1 MIAWLGTFALALG
14 FSAALASVALWAWAA
29 THEHTSVRAARW
41 GVGLFALGAV
51 VAVVAVE
58 WALVTHDFALSFVAE
73 NGSRSE
79 PLYYTITSLWS
90 AHDGSMLL
98 WVLVL
103 SGYATVVA
111 MRPPRPGVHLHR
123 WAMTVLS
130 AVTAFF
136 FGLALFT
143 GGVFQTV
150 VPTPAD
156 GPGPNPLLQD
166 HPAMGI
172 HPPLLYLGLIG
183 MVVPF
188 AYAIAGLITGDLSR
202 RWLVSVRRYTTV
214 AWVALTAGIVMGA
227 WWSYAVLGWGG
238 YWAWDPVENASLMPW
253 LVATALIHSSMVQR
267 HNGALPVWNM
277 SLAVST
283 FMLSCLGT
291 FLTRSGVVV
300 SVHSFADS
308 AVGPLLLGF
317 LAALAVGVVALVV
330 LRVGRLSEPR
340 PTGAALSRG
349 SALVLNNVLLVVLA
363 LTVLLGTLLPLVADV
378 ATHQQLSVGPP
389 YFNRMAVPVA
399 LLLVGLMALGPVV
412 RWHGEDPMRLV
423 RQLAGPVLAGGVVVA
438 VVAATTSGGA
448 TALATFGLAT
458 VAAGSVLAE
467 YAAEVRRTHAGHA
480 GGWPSTVRVWAVRH
494 RSRNSGLL
502 VHLGVAVLAVGVA
515 ASSTYTTSVQRTLAA
530 GDQATVGGVHAALVS
545 TSRARDARDMS
556 TAARIRLTGDGNQA
570 TVTPALRFF
579 PAHDMTVTSPAIV
592 NHVTG
597 DVYVTLLAVDQKG
610 STATIRLAVNPLVGW
625 IWAGGAIMVA
635 GALLA
640 LWSRR
645 RQRIDPVPEGA
656 QTVLVPEPERA
667 RQ

>member
-14 FSAALASVALWAWAA
+14 FSASLASVALWSWAA
-29 THEHTSVRAARW
+29 AHEQAPVRAARW
-41 GVGLFALGAV
+41 GIGLVALGAAG
-51 VAVVAVE
+51 AVVAVE
-58 WALVTHDFALSFVAE
+58 WALVTHDFSLQFVAD
-73 NGSRSE
+73 NGSRAE

-103 SGYATVVA
+103 SGYTTVVA

-130 AVTAFF
+130 VVTAFF

-143 GGVFQTV
+143 GDVFQTV
-150 VPTPAD
+150 LPAPAD
-156 GPGPNPLLQD
+156 GPGPNPLLAD
-166 HPAMGI
+166 HPAMGV

-188 AYAIAGLITGDLSR
+188 AYAVAGLITGDLSR

-214 AWVALTAGIVMGA
+214 AWIALTAGIVMGA

-267 HNGALPVWNM
+267 RNGALPVWNM
-277 SLAVST
+277 TLAVST

-300 SVHSFADS
+300 SVHAFADS

-317 LAALAVGVVALVV
+317 LAAIAVGVVVLVA

-340 PTGAALSRG
+340 STGAMLSRG
-349 SALVLNNVLLVVLA
+349 SGLVLNNVLLVALC
-363 LTVLLGTLLPLVADV
+363 LTVLLGTLFPLVAEA

-389 YFNRMAVPVA
+389 YFNRMALPIA
-399 LLLVGLMALGPVV
+399 LALVGLMAIGPVL
-412 RWHGEDPMRLV
+412 RWNGEDGMRVV
-423 RQLAGPVLAGGVVVA
+423 RQLALPALVGAVVVA
-438 VVAATTSGGA
+438 AVAVTTSGA
-448 TALATFGLAT
+448 VMALAAFGLAAM
-458 VAAGSVLAE
+458 VIASVLTE
-467 YAAEVRRTHAGHA
+467 YVVEVRRTHAGHA
-480 GGWPSTVRVWAVRH
+480 GGWLSAVRVWAIRH
-494 RSRNSGLL
+494 HSRNSGLL
-502 VHLGVAVLAVGVA
+502 VHIGVAVLVVGVA
-515 ASSTYTTSVQRTLAA
+515 ASSAYTVHIERTLRPGRQMAF
-530 GDQATVGGVHAALVS
+530 DGVTASLVS
-545 TSRARDARDMS
+545 TGRHRSARDMS
-556 TAARIRLTGDGNQA
+556 TDARIKLTRNGSST
-570 TVTPALRFF
+570 TVDPALLYF

-592 NHVTG
+592 NHLSG

-610 STATIRLAVNPLVGW
+610 ATATIRLAVNPLIGW
-625 IWAGGAIMVA
+625 IWAGGGIMVA
-635 GALLA
+635 GAAVA

-645 RQRIDPVPEGA
+645 RQRVDPVR
-656 QTVLVPEPERA
+656 VEPAAA
-667 RQ
+667 RVGELEKAES

>member
-14 FSAALASVALWAWAA
+14 FSASLASVALWAWAA
-29 THEHTSVRAARW
+29 THQRTPVRAARW
-41 GVGLFALGAV
+41 GIGLVALGAV
-51 VAVVAVE
+51 VAVASVE
-58 WALVTHDFALSFVAE
+58 WALVTDDFSLRFVAE
-73 NGSRSE
+73 NGSRAE
-79 PLYYTITSLWS
+79 PLYYTVTSLWS

-103 SGYATVVA
+103 SGYTTVVA

-123 WAMTVLS
+123 WAMTVL
-130 AVTAFF
+130 ALVTAFF

-143 GGVFQTV
+143 GEVFQTV
-150 VPTPAD
+150 VPTPAN

-166 HPAMGI
+166 HPAMGL
-172 HPPLLYLGLIG
+172 HPPLLYLGLVG

-188 AYAIAGLITGDLSR
+188 AYAVAGLITGDLSR
-202 RWLVSVRRYTTV
+202 RWLVSVRRHTTV
-214 AWVALTAGIVMGA
+214 AWVALTAGVVMGA

-267 HNGALPVWNM
+267 RNGALPVWNL

-340 PTGAALSRG
+340 PTGAKLSRG

-363 LTVLLGTLLPLVADV
+363 LTVLLGTLFPLVADV
-378 ATHQQLSVGPP
+378 ITHQQLSVGPP

-399 LLLVGLMALGPVV
+399 LLLVALMAIGPVV
-412 RWHGEDPMRLV
+412 RWHGEDPLRLV
-423 RQLAGPVLAGGVVVA
+423 RQMAGPVLAGGVVVA
-438 VVAATTSGGA
+438 VVAATMTGGA

-458 VAAGSVLAE
+458 VAVGSVLVE
-467 YAAEVRRTHAGHA
+467 YVAEVRRTHAGHDR
-480 GGWPSTVRVWAVRH
+480 GWPGSVRVWATRH

-502 VHLGVAVLAVGVA
+502 VHVGVAVLAVGVA
-515 ASSTYTTSVQRTLAA
+515 ASSTYTSSVQRTLAP
-530 GDQATVGGVHAALVS
+530 GDQAVLGGVHASLVS
-545 TSRARDARDMS
+545 TSRARNARDMS
-556 TAARIRLTGDGNQA
+556 TAARIRLTGDAGTA
-570 TVTPALRFF
+570 TVTPALRYF

-592 NHVTG
+592 SHVTG
-597 DVYVTLLAVDQKG
+597 DVYLTLLAVDQKG
-610 STATIRLAVNPLVGW
+610 RAATIRLAVNPLVGW
-625 IWAGGAIMVA
+625 IWAGGAIMVV
-635 GALLA
+635 GALLS

-645 RQRIDPVPEGA
+645 RRRSDPVAADA
-656 QTVLVPEPERA
+656 QTVLVTQLEKTTS
-667 RQ
+667 